1 MVQKVRIGDSLHLRH
16 DPPALCEI
24 CSSTCAPSLHEN
36 FHTFDNAIVVENTS
50 SQALILASI

>member
-1 MVQKVRIGDSLHLRH
+1 MVAKGSNWRQLTCAKAT
-16 DPPALCEI
+16 ALCEI
-24 CSSTCAPSLHEN
+24 CSSTCAFLLHEN